1 MQDCGEEENII
12 TVRDAHPP
20 VRAAGKT
27 SFHPHTAVWTSEFC
41 DFSQVNPVGAFS
53 KAILSLQMGLRTP
66 WGMVYSA
73 LQQHSSFRPAVPSSV
88 SPSHPQVVLSFKS
101 LKELTRGAFP
111 TCSPPTGLPALE
123 GRAGRARTTTPS
135 LKKRWQGGKEG
146 EAGLQDNWHSTP
158 LSHTTVQRESL
169 IHSKLIYSV
178 TPHSSQ
184 GCPNSSRSQNPY

>member
-1 MQDCGEEENII
+1 
-12 TVRDAHPP
+12 
-20 VRAAGKT
+20 
-27 SFHPHTAVWTSEFC
+27 
-41 DFSQVNPVGAFS
+41 
-53 KAILSLQMGLRTP
+53 MGLRTP

-73 LQQHSSFRPAVPSSV
+73 LQQHGSFRPAVPSSV

-101 LKELTRGAFP
+101 LKELSRGAFP

-123 GRAGRARTTTPS
+123 GRAGRARTTTPG
-135 LKKRWQGGKEG
+135 LKGRWQGGKEG

-169 IHSKLIYSV
+169 IHSILIYSI

-184 GCPNSSRSQNPY
+184 GCPNSSRSQNPCWATLQSSFHLHTRAVCWRQLRKEATPQSLCSPSLPLRLFTSPHSSVTTLT